1 MSFLSIF
8 LNSDLCVLRE
18 ARWQAFF
25 SVPARSHAF
34 ILRLVCIIF
43 VFYARRTGT
52 LLFPGRSHALYY
64 TIRRTRSTSRL
75 FLICFFYFIY
85 NAPRKTKPKDVLQF
99 IFLRSPRK
107 PKSKDFLQLI
117 LLIFYFEYPSKTWR
131 NPFLVTNF
139 LLCTS
144 SSRSYFTSWRP
155 TNCLSVH
162 LSNHQNL
169 FFQVK
174 ITLFYQTFF
183 QRNVISQLLSQTRCI
198 TSLYYHK
205 KHLIN
210 NFGFLICRRG
220 FTCWWL
226 FRWGWSF
233 ILSPT
238 WFIYISSPSPPPSKK
253 KTQIWFFNHNY
264 SSLLIFF
271 SNTSKHPLVQC
282 MFH

>member
-1 MSFLSIF
+1 MGLGKWDKEAGKQRDQKSQGSSPKSTPSCRCMCSTRGALGPPWLPSAQSCILSVEHVLRPGCSFL
-8 LNSDLCVLRE
+8 
-18 ARWQAFF
+18 
-25 SVPARSHAF
+25 
-34 ILRLVCIIF
+34 
-43 VFYARRTGT
+43 
-52 LLFPGRSHALYY
+52 
-64 TIRRTRSTSRL
+64 
-75 FLICFFYFIY
+75 FFYFIY

-99 IFLRSPRK
+99 IFLRSPHK

-117 LLIFYFEYPSKTWR
+117 LLIFYFEYPLKTWR
-131 NPFLVTNF
+131 NPFLATDF

-226 FRWGWSF
+226 FRWGCLF
-233 ILSPT
+233 SP
-238 WFIYISSPSPPPSKK
+238 
-253 KTQIWFFNHNY
+253 
-264 SSLLIFF
+264 
-271 SNTSKHPLVQC
+271 
-282 MFH
+282 